1 MEEAALKHSQTLLS
15 GKALTEL
22 NVIARFV
29 EEIPPDSQLF
39 LSNSL
44 TIRDC
49 DRILPLY
56 KKNIQVFQ
64 NRGAS
69 GIDGIIASAL
79 GVAADSKLDTYLIIG
94 DLAFIYDL
102 PAIHIASL
110 LGINL
115 KILLLNNNGG
125 RIFDHLPSSQF
136 GEVHEKYFL
145 TRQKVVVE
153 QVVRGYGAGYMGCK
167 SAGALLA
174 GIKQLKSAKR
184 ATVLEVKIDNA
195 RSMKQRKLFAGK

>member
-1 MEEAALKHSQTLLS
+1 
-15 GKALTEL
+15 
-22 NVIARFV
+22 
-29 EEIPPDSQLF
+29 
-39 LSNSL
+39 
-44 TIRDC
+44 
-49 DRILPLY
+49 LY